1 MSTYKAP
8 KRVSKRT
15 EAREDKLAT
24 FFDRSLYFY
33 EENKT
38 LVFGAL
44 GGLVVVILAI
54 FGFMYYQGQQQG
66 NAASQMTEAT
76 ALYEAGNYRAALDG
90 DNGAPGLLEIVD
102 RFGSTKA
109 GNLARFYA
117 GDALLKLGDY
127 EQALEY
133 FQDFKKDNDAIGAA
147 AYAGEAAV
155 YESMGEYAR
164 AAERFEEAAD
174 QFENEFTAARYL
186 HQAGRNY
193 VMAGEFA
200 EARTAYEDIKERYP
214 ASQTAA
220 EVDFYLA
227 QLEAKAAG

>member
-24 FFDRSLYFY
+24 LFDRSLFFY
-33 EENKT
+33 EENKS
-38 LVFGAL
+38 LVFGAV
-44 GGLVVVILAI
+44 GALVAVILVI
-54 FGFMYYQGQQQG
+54 FGFMYYQNQQQD

-76 ALYEAGNYRAALDG
+76 ALYENGNYRAALDG

-117 GDALLKLGDY
+117 GDALFQLGEY
-127 EQALEY
+127 EEALEY
-133 FQDFKKDNDAIGAA
+133 FQDYDKDNDAIGAA

-155 YESMGEYAR
+155 HESMGDFAR
-164 AAERFEEAAD
+164 AAERFEEAAE
-174 QFENEFTAARYL
+174 QFENEFTSARYL
-186 HQAGRNY
+186 QQAGRNY

-200 EARTAYEDIKERYP
+200 EARAVYEDIKDRYP
-214 ASQTAA
+214 TSQIAS
-220 EVDFYLA
+220 EIDFYLA